1 MNIGVQ
7 IFNVH
12 TQIHIYTYFT
22 QAISLLEW
30 LSSNISH
37 SNLIFKKVLVLTL

>member
-7 IFNVH
+7 IFNMH
-12 TQIHIYTYFT
+12 TQIYIYTYFI
-22 QAISLLEW
+22 QALSLLEW

-37 SNLIFKKVLVLTL
+37 SNLILKKVLVLTL